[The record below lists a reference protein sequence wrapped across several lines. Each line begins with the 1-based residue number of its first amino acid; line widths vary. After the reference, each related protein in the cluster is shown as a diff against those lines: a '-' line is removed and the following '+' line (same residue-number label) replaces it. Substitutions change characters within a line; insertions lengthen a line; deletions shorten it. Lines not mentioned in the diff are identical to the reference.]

1 MIRVLVDMSRAT
13 EEEAEMFF
21 FPPCVSPALDTLLS
35 AGPHLGV
42 TLVFEPISRAS
53 FYQTD
58 REERKQ

>member
-21 FPPCVSPALDTLLS
+21 SLPCVSPALDTLLS
-35 AGPHLGV
+35 AGPNLGV
-42 TLVFEPISRAS
+42 TLAFEPISRAS

-58 REERKQ
+58 GKERKQ